1 MKNQTIKLKCGH
13 DVEVIAIDISR
24 TYGEILVGSPSFED
38 NFYVYENLKTP
49 EHWGKRKTVMN
60 QESFNLDLKHFK
72 KYTVYLWLSSSKS
85 IDDPFQKFDGSELVV
100 VWAIDDLFSFSIN
113 SLIEEGIEGFDWEI
127 YAVNTQI

>member
-13 DVEVIAIDISR
+13 EVEVIAIDIRR
-24 TYGEILVGSPSFED
+24 TYGEILAGSPSFVD
-38 NFYVYENLKTP
+38 NFHVYENLKAP

-72 KYTVYLWLSSSKS
+72 KYTVYLWLSSNKS
-85 IDDPFQKFDGSELVV
+85 IDDPFKKFDGSELVV

-113 SLIEEGIEGFDWEI
+113 SLIEEGIEGFDWES
-127 YAVNTQI
+127 YAVNTSI

>member
-1 MKNQTIKLKCGH
+1 MINQRIKLDCGH
-13 DVEVIAIDISR
+13 EVEVVAIDVSR

-38 NFYVYENLKTP
+38 NFNVYQNLKAP

-60 QESFNLDLKHFK
+60 NGSFDLGLKQFK
-72 KYTVYLWLSSSKS
+72 KYTIYLWLSSNES
-85 IDDPFQKFDGSELVV
+85 INDLSQKFEGSEVVV

-113 SLIEEGIEGFDWEI
+113 SLIEEGIKDFDWEI

>member
-1 MKNQTIKLKCGH
+1 MKNQSIKLDCGH
-13 DVEVIAIDISR
+13 EVEVIAIDISR
-24 TYGEILVGSPSFED
+24 TYGEILAGSPSFED
-38 NFYVYENLKTP
+38 NVYVYENLKAP
-49 EHWGKRKTVMN
+49 ERWGKRKTVMN

-100 VWAIDDLFSFSIN
+100 VWALDDLFSFSIN
-113 SLIEEGIEGFDWEI
+113 SLIDEGIKEFNWET

>member
-13 DVEVIAIDISR
+13 KVEVIAIDIRR
-24 TYGEILVGSPSFED
+24 TYGEILVGSPCFED
-38 NFYVYENLKTP
+38 NFHVYENLKAP

-72 KYTVYLWLSSSKS
+72 KYTVYLWLSSNKS
-85 IDDPFQKFDGSELVV
+85 IDDPFKKFDGSELVV

-113 SLIEEGIEGFDWEI
+113 SLIEEGIEGFDWES
-127 YAVNTQI
+127 YAVNTSI